1 MADAETTAELTLFW
15 DNKVTQKNAVIA
27 SLRNDINTYNQVI
40 EALRSGEL
48 PWDRV
53 QIMETGQLKIH
64 QPPQPVPDTCV
75 EEVSRE
81 FGKNGKNKA
90 AVAPPCGPQPVEVT
104 VDGN

>member
-75 EEVSRE
+75 EEVTKE